1 MNGSRPT
8 PSRPAERSS
17 LDALSRTI
25 EGLEARIEGLMGTAA
40 RDPRQAHP
48 VQTLAPTAERAPPPQ
63 RQAPRETY
71 AAREPR
77 AETMARPDPLAEIRQ
92 RQRALETSRERQ
104 PLQNER
110 IERPAAAMQQPRERL
125 EPRERLADPRA
136 IEPRT
141 EARPQAP
148 QPRAE
153 ARPLPRAEPRPVA
166 EYRTEARAR
175 TAAPIVPSAPAVAE
189 PAPPTDTAMRDIAQA
204 LVSLRHDLKQDISE
218 GVAREINELRG
229 EIRSIKTIAE
239 DQKFA
244 EDVRQDLARLADSIS
259 LLGQQATTPEA
270 EGLREEFEE
279 LRSLMDGLAREESM
293 QRMESRW
300 TGVETRL
307 DGFDSDGVQ
316 NELVSLAYRLD
327 EMKTQLGAMTDSP
340 AIQAL
345 EGKLIA
351 VAAAIEQIG
360 RHMQPNDAAIAGQF
374 AGLDSR
380 LDEISRAITASTAA
394 RAAAPAADQ
403 IFLQRLEDR
412 IGGLSEQIETMT
424 SAAMS
429 VGQYDPTEELSGRI
443 ELLTSRIEDL
453 VNEQST
459 ARLDERLDQLSML
472 MERSAKAPMQPE
484 LTGYL
489 SDISRK
495 IDALDQG
502 SLNEALAD
510 RLEDL
515 ARRIE
520 VIDAQPQ
527 APAFDTEAFLRLED
541 RLGDI
546 AARLDETTAAPPAD
560 HEALRGLE
568 DQIAHLSALIS
579 EPRAASAGFSP
590 EYENRMSALEDYM
603 ATSDEY
609 IIEAAR
615 QAAEAVAEAYSR
627 NGGMQGAAP
636 ADLAALSA
644 LADDLRNLEDLSRSS
659 EARTQQ
665 TFEVLH
671 GTLVQIAGRLDHM
684 DSRFGRDRDEARM
697 PRATQPVFEASDDY
711 ADYDMAEETTAHA
724 RQSAAAV
731 QAPAMAAQAR
741 GAVAYEE
748 LPDDLTYADPIE
760 AETPATALAT
770 DGKKADGKPGLLSGL
785 GKRFKP
791 GQKDASAKPRDV
803 IEPTPS
809 IDPVDMLDT
818 DDANELLEPGS
829 GAPDVKKILERV
841 RASQNLARD
850 QQSKVSDAD
859 RADYIAAAR
868 RAAQAAAQEVD
879 NSRLSPNIAA
889 GSASKGL
896 GATLAKYRRP
906 IMIAIGA
913 ALLAMM
919 AMPLINTLRGGVD
932 TSAPAVDSIAPAP
945 AQIAPPAPLAP
956 QSMNQTPAPGETTA
970 QVTPAPIQGNV
981 AGTPTSVEQVI
992 AQTPAQAPTPAPS
1005 IMTPAIGELKQTTD
1019 IAPAAVAPAAIAVP
1033 ATIEPKSLADA
1044 AASGDALALFELGA
1058 RYTEGRGVTANL
1070 SEAANWY
1077 RLSAERGFA
1086 PAQYRLANLFEKG
1099 TGVDRDLNRA
1109 MQYYRQSATAG
1120 NASSMH
1126 NLAVLYASGA
1136 AGAPDYK
1143 SAVDWFI
1150 KAADRGVSD
1159 SQFNLAILYARGNG
1173 VAQNLEES
1181 YKWFAIAAKDGDK
1194 DAAQKRDEVANA
1206 MKPEQLQAAR
1216 AKVDLWKATPLDDK
1230 ANAVTLP
1237 DEWAGNGVKTATVD
1251 MSKAIRNIQAI
1262 LNNNGYDAGTPDGQM
1277 GKKTV
1282 TAIQNFQK
1290 SVGQEPNGKITDEL
1304 VKELLARNK

>member
-1 MNGSRPT
+1 
-8 PSRPAERSS
+8 
-17 LDALSRTI
+17 
-25 EGLEARIEGLMGTAA
+25 MGTAA
-40 RDPRQAHP
+40 RDPRQAP
-48 VQTLAPTAERAPPPQ
+48 VQMTNPTAERAPPLQ
-63 RQAPRETY
+63 RQAPRESY
-71 AAREPR
+71 PAREPR
-77 AETMARPDPLAEIRQ
+77 AETPTRSDPLAEIRQ

-104 PLQNER
+104 PPQPER
-110 IERPAAAMQQPRERL
+110 IERPAAAVQQS
-125 EPRERLADPRA
+125 RERLADPR
-136 IEPRT
+136 PV
-141 EARPQAP
+141 
-148 QPRAE
+148 
-153 ARPLPRAEPRPVA
+153 EPRPSDTRQPA
-166 EYRTEARAR
+166 PQTRTESRPLTRAETR
-175 TAAPIVPSAPAVAE
+175 PAADYRAELRPRAAAPIVPSAPAITAAP

-270 EGLREEFEE
+270 EGLKEEFEE
-279 LRSLMDGLAREESM
+279 LRSLMDGLAREDSM

-300 TGVETRL
+300 TGVETKI
-307 DGFDSDGVQ
+307 DGFDSDGMQ
-316 NELVSLAYRLD
+316 NDLVALAYRLD
-327 EMKTQLGAMTDSP
+327 DIKTQLGVMSDSP
-340 AIQAL
+340 AIQGL

-351 VAAAIEQIG
+351 VASAIEQIG
-360 RHMQPNDAAIAGQF
+360 RHMQPNDEAIAGQF

-380 LDEISRAITASTAA
+380 LDEISRAIAASTAA
-394 RAAAPAADQ
+394 RAAAPLADQ
-403 IFLQRLEDR
+403 MILQRLEDR

-424 SAAMS
+424 SAALS
-429 VGQYDPTEELSGRI
+429 VGQYDPNEELSGRI

-502 SLNEALAD
+502 SLNDALAD
-510 RLEDL
+510 RLDDL

-520 VIDAQPQ
+520 GIDVQPQ
-527 APAFDTEAFLRLED
+527 MPAFDTEAFLRLED

-579 EPRAASAGFSP
+579 APRTESAGLSP
-590 EYENRMSALEDYM
+590 EYEHRMSALEDYM

-627 NGGMQGAAP
+627 NGMPGNAP
-636 ADLAALSA
+636 ADVAALAALA
-644 LADDLRNLEDLSRSS
+644 GDLRNLENLSRSS
-659 EARTQQ
+659 DARTHQ
-665 TFEVLH
+665 TFEALH
-671 GTLVQIAGRLDHM
+671 GTLVQIAGRLDNM
-684 DSRFGRDRDEARM
+684 DTRFGRERDEARM

-711 ADYDMAEETTAHA
+711 ADYDTAEEAPSYA
-724 RQSAAAV
+724 DRSVADV
-731 QAPAMAAQAR
+731 RAPAMAAQAR
-741 GAVAYEE
+741 SAVAYED
-748 LPDDLTYADPIE
+748 LPDDLTYANPIE
-760 AETPATALAT
+760 TETPATAF
-770 DGKKADGKPGLLSGL
+770 ADSGAKSGGKPGLLSGL

-791 GQKDASAKPRDV
+791 GQKEAPSVPRDV

-809 IDPVDMLDT
+809 IDPVDMLTT

-841 RASQNLARD
+841 RASQTLSRD
-850 QQSKVSDAD
+850 QQAKVSDAD

-879 NSRLSPNIAA
+879 HSRLQPNISA

-919 AMPLINTLRGGVD
+919 AMPLVNTLRGSSDV
-932 TSAPAVDSIAPAP
+932 SAPPIESYAPMPAP
-945 AQIAPPAPLAP
+945 EQIVPPAAPIAP
-956 QSMNQTPAPGETTA
+956 QSMNQSPAPAETTA
-970 QVTPAPIQGNV
+970 QAMPAPVQGNM
-981 AGTPTSVEQVI
+981 AATPPASVEQAI
-992 AQTPAQAPTPAPS
+992 AAAPAPAPS
-1005 IMTPAIGELKQTTD
+1005 IVTPGAGELKQTSD
-1019 IAPAAVAPAAIAVP
+1019 IAPAPATPAAIAVP
-1033 ATIEPKSLADA
+1033 ANIEPKSLADA
-1044 AASGDALALFELGA
+1044 ASSGDALALFEIGA
-1058 RYTEGRGVTANL
+1058 RYTEGRGVAVDL

-1099 TGVDRDLNRA
+1099 TGVDRDVVRA
-1109 MQYYRQSATAG
+1109 MQYYLQSATAG
-1120 NASSMH
+1120 NASAMH

-1136 AGAPDYK
+1136 GGAPDYK

-1181 YKWFAIAAKDGDK
+1181 YKWFAVAAKDGDK

-1206 MKPEQLQAAR
+1206 MKPEQLQNAR
-1216 AKVDLWKATPLDDK
+1216 AKVDLWKATPVDDK
-1230 ANAVTLP
+1230 SNAVTLP
-1237 DEWAGNGVKTATVD
+1237 DEWAGKGVKTATVD

-1282 TAIQNFQK
+1282 TAIQSFQK
-1290 SVGQEPNGKITDEL
+1290 SVGQEPTGKITDEL